1 MTVDR
6 RKFLSWSLGAGAVA
20 NLPPSIQRA
29 LAAEPAVETGTLRD
43 IKHVVIL
50 MQENRSFD
58 HYFGTLR
65 GVRGFGDRFPVPLES
80 GHPVW
85 IQSNGRR
92 EVAPFHLDPSSF
104 NALLAPST
112 PHSFA
117 DSQGAW
123 NQGKFGFWPLYKKD
137 NSMGYYRRED
147 IPFQV
152 ALAEAFTLCDA
163 YHCSITS
170 GTDPNRITFWSG
182 SNFNPLLAARGIN
195 CTDRDSEPDNLRCWI
210 ANPEKDLWPV
220 PGYTY
225 KDTAFEW
232 PTLPDLLGAAGVSWR
247 IYQDPND
254 NWTGAMHGGLA
265 FASFR
270 NAKPGSQNYAQ
281 GMSHWTLEHLASHV
295 RDGSLP
301 AVSWVLPPR
310 AFSEHPGAPSSP
322 QKGAHFTEQVL
333 NALTANPE
341 VWSRTA
347 FLLTFDENDGL
358 FDHLPP
364 PAPPSFRPDGSM
376 AGKSSLAL
384 DGEYFSDPERKHL
397 DPRDTTS
404 GLLLPY
410 GLSARVPMYV
420 ISPWSKGGWVCSQ
433 TFDHTS
439 LALFLEKRF
448 GLEVPNVS
456 PWHRAVCGDLVSAFD
471 FSGGKDAAMVSLP
484 ATADWQAREADQLS
498 RGGYVVPETHQ
509 PLFQERGIRPSRA
522 LPYELHVDAV
532 KLGEANI
539 SLTFSNTGSAGA
551 VFHVYDRLNLADIPR
566 RYTVEPGKMLSDE
579 WDLTRTGG
587 IHDLWVYG
595 PNGFVRVFAGRPDS
609 GLAALECTLIPIRSS
624 GAVVVKLSNSGG
636 AFCELEIVDE
646 AYGRPVR
653 LLTLAPDEEREEL
666 FDLADSG
673 AWYDLVVRPAQGAGF
688 HRRFAGRVET
698 GRHGISDPALGT

>member
-1 MTVDR
+1 MA
-6 RKFLSWSLGAGAVA
+6 S
-20 NLPPSIQRA
+20 LPPSIQRA
-29 LAAEPAVETGTLRD
+29 LAAEPAVETGTVRD
-43 IKHVVIL
+43 VKHIVIL
-50 MQENRSFD
+50 MQENRGFD

-80 GHPVW
+80 GKDVW
-85 IQSNGRR
+85 IQSNGERDI
-92 EVAPFHLDPSSF
+92 APFHLDPSAF

-123 NQGKFGFWPLYKKD
+123 NQGKFGWWPLYKKD

-163 YHCSITS
+163 YHCSVTS

-182 SNFNPLLAARGIN
+182 SNFNPLLAAQGIN
-195 CTDRDSEPDNLRCWI
+195 CTDKDAEPDNLRCWI
-210 ANPEKDLWPV
+210 ANPERDIWPV

-225 KDTAFEW
+225 KDSAFKW

-265 FASFR
+265 FESFR
-270 NAKPGSQNYAQ
+270 SARPGSQNYEQ
-281 GMSHWTLEHLASHV
+281 GMSHWTLEQLASHV
-295 RDGSLP
+295 LEDTLP
-301 AVSWVLPPR
+301 AVSWILPPR

-333 NALTANPE
+333 DALTANPA
-341 VWSRTA
+341 VWSRTV
-347 FLLTFDENDGL
+347 FFLTFDENDGL

-364 PAPPSFRPDGSM
+364 PAPPSYNPDGTL
-376 AGKSSLAL
+376 AGMSTLPL
-384 DGEYFSDPERKHL
+384 DGEYFSDPERRHL

-404 GLLLPY
+404 GLLRPY

-448 GLEVPNVS
+448 GFDVPNVS
-456 PWHRAVCGDLVSAFD
+456 RWHRAICGDLLSAFD
-471 FSGGKDAAMVSLP
+471 FSGDKDAGMVPLP
-484 ATADWQAREADQLS
+484 ETADWQQREAEQLS
-498 RGGYVVPETHQ
+498 LGRYIVPETHQ
-509 PLFQERGIRPSRA
+509 ALFQERGVRPSRA
-522 LPYELHVDAV
+522 LPYELHVDGMLEGGMTV
-532 KLGEANI
+532 
-539 SLTFSNTGSAGA
+539 SLAFRNTGRQGA
-551 VFHVYDRLNLADIPR
+551 VFHVYDRLHLERIPR
-566 RYTVEPGKMLSDE
+566 RYTVEAGKQLVDT
-579 WDLTRTGG
+579 WDCTDTGG
-587 IHDLWVYG
+587 KHDLWVYG
-595 PNGFVRVFAGRPDS
+595 PNGFVRVVKGEPGDFDG
-609 GLAALECTLIPIRSS
+609 LECLLAPVRRTNSVMLTLANTS
-624 GAVVVKLSNSGG
+624 GATLRLRIK
-636 AFCELEIVDE
+636 DE
-646 AYGRPVR
+646 AYGQSDRVVQIEPKQARVE
-653 LLTLAPDEEREEL
+653 TL
-666 FDLADSG
+666 DLEASSS
-673 AWYDLVVRPAQGAGF
+673 WYDLTIQPEEGGGYL
-688 HRRFAGRVET
+688 RRFAGRVET